1 MGNPENCGLREP
13 TGVAVL
19 GLGTAGAMMLAAAR
33 AHPSV
38 DLVAV
43 ADSRAKEM
51 PLSGLPGSVRVY
63 DGLQGLLDDDRV
75 EVVHIATPT
84 PLHLEHAAAVLAS
97 GRHVIVEKPM
107 EADLGRARELA
118 ALATTSSG
126 VLVVGHSA
134 SYEPYVQA
142 AASIVAS
149 GEIGPVVSIV
159 ATKYTNWLRRSR
171 FAEELDFA
179 KGGGLVRRQ
188 GVHQID
194 SVRTILGGGELR
206 VREAQLRRD
215 RGRDA
220 VGSYLAWLIA
230 DRPDQETSIVV
241 CHDGVGAT
249 IGEPG
254 SVGPGSSPL
263 LTPSGEEEQS
273 KRVHSDRRLV
283 RAITADLDGVGEKER
298 GEIVVLGVDGEIV
311 SSPRGVRV
319 STNAGSHDVDLST
332 YEEGRAAVLT
342 ELLAT
347 VGGAPPRHD
356 GAWGCENIRI
366 CEEIESC
373 AAPVM

>member
-1 MGNPENCGLREP
+1 
-13 TGVAVL
+13 
-19 GLGTAGAMMLAAAR
+19 
-33 AHPSV
+33 
-38 DLVAV
+38 
-43 ADSRAKEM
+43 
-51 PLSGLPGSVRVY
+51 
-63 DGLQGLLDDDRV
+63 
-75 EVVHIATPT
+75 
-84 PLHLEHAAAVLAS
+84 
-97 GRHVIVEKPM
+97 
-107 EADLGRARELA
+107 
-118 ALATTSSG
+118 
-126 VLVVGHSA
+126 
-134 SYEPYVQA
+134 
-142 AASIVAS
+142 
-149 GEIGPVVSIV
+149 
-159 ATKYTNWLRRSR
+159 
-171 FAEELDFA
+171 
-179 KGGGLVRRQ
+179 
-188 GVHQID
+188 VHQID